1 MSRRRTIIA
10 WTVVSIAAV
19 AVIVGGL
26 GVWALTDS
34 MHHSFTIA
42 AARADAETKTPSST
56 PTPTIVPIGGI
67 LDEETALELRREMP
81 DSGDFAYKLPDGR
94 WIKINRNQPLPPEV
108 TAAEQ
113 SKADAVPL
121 PTGGTLEDVKVVR
134 QNATNARGA
143 YNYATGRNVVLILQ
157 GLQGSQGANRVMWQ
171 MDANNNL
178 LYQLH
183 TGENG
188 WATADEAVARAQQ
201 LIATMPDAGDWD
213 IIVAHQH

>member
-1 MSRRRTIIA
+1 MKRRTTTIIVIASVVGLAAIGAGA
-10 WTVVSIAAV
+10 WGVKNLVDNTIKIPAAPAAAAV
-19 AVIVGGL
+19 VNTA
-26 GVWALTDS
+26 T
-34 MHHSFTIA
+34 
-42 AARADAETKTPSST
+42 ST
-56 PTPTIVPIGGI
+56 PTPTAVAIGGV

-81 DSGDFAYKLPDGR
+81 DNGDFAYKLPDGR
-94 WIKINRNQPLPPEV
+94 WIRTNRHQPLPAEV

-113 SKADAVPL
+113 TKADAVPL
-121 PTGGTLEDVKVVR
+121 PTGGSLEDVKKVR

-143 YNYATGRNVVLILQ
+143 YNYATGRNVVLVLQ
-157 GLQGSQGANRVMWQ
+157 GLQGSHGANRVMWQ

-183 TGENG
+183 QGENG
-188 WATADEAVARAQQ
+188 WATADEVVARAQQ